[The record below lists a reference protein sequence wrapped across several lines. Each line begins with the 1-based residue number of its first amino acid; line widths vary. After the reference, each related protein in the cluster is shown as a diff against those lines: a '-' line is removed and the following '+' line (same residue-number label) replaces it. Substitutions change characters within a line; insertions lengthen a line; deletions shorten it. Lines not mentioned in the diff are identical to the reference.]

1 MIHDTQLSCYVSN
14 VPIGAELSSFSRLD
28 NMLHGDLKSVFLDL
42 LGLRI
47 CVYYLF
53 VSVCVCGRQPNFG
66 IDWRAR
72 CCSDQQQPAY
82 SFYPLSTFSCR

>member
-1 MIHDTQLSCYVSN
+1 MILSFPAYVSN

-28 NMLHGDLKSVFLDL
+28 KMLHGDLKSVFLELGLL
-42 LGLRI
+42 LGLRV

-53 VSVCVCGRQPNFG
+53 VSVCVCGHQPNSG

-72 CCSDQQQPAY
+72 RAPRCSGTSSSQP
-82 SFYPLSTFSCR
+82 TQDDC